1 MRDGNPARVDL
12 PAAPAH
18 VSGMENSSISAT
30 VAPWRQVA
38 LVCGKC
44 SRKLGGGFGKKG
56 KHDLADVLKD
66 AAKAAGQRRAIR
78 VMEVGCLGLCP
89 KRAVSAVSSAKPDE
103 VVVVVPAGAEGSL
116 VLARLMGGNAASP
129 SPSGRGLG

>member
-1 MRDGNPARVDL
+1 MPDGSPSRVDL
-12 PAAPAH
+12 PAPPAH
-18 VSGMENSSISAT
+18 VSGMKNSSISAT

-44 SRKLGGGFGKKG
+44 SRKLGGGFGKKD
-56 KHDLADVLKD
+56 KHDLADVLKN
-66 AAKAAGQRRAIR
+66 AVKAAGQRRTIR

-103 VVVVVPAGAEGSL
+103 VLVVPAGAEGSL
-116 VLARLMGGNAASP
+116 VLARLMGGVAASP
-129 SPSGRGLG
+129 SPSSKGLG

>member
-1 MRDGNPARVDL
+1 MQDGSPARVDL
-12 PAAPAH
+12 PAALAH

-56 KHDLADVLKD
+56 KHDLVDVLKN
-66 AAKAAGQRRAIR
+66 AAKAAGQRRAVR

-89 KRAVSAVSSAKPDE
+89 RRAVSAVSSAKPDE
-103 VVVVVPAGAEGSL
+103 VVVVPAGTDGSL
-116 VLARLMGGNAASP
+116 VLARLMSGVAASP
-129 SPSGRGLG
+129 SPSGKGPG

>member
-1 MRDGNPARVDL
+1 
-12 PAAPAH
+12 
-18 VSGMENSSISAT
+18 MENSSISAT

-56 KHDLADVLKD
+56 KRDLADVLKD

-89 KRAVSAVSSAKPDE
+89 KRAVSAVSSVRPDE
-103 VVVVVPAGAEGSL
+103 VVVVPAGADGIT
-116 VLARLMGGNAASP
+116 VLTRLMDGQRRLPARDEAQHAGDASGG
-129 SPSGRGLG
+129 G

>member
-1 MRDGNPARVDL
+1 MPAV
-12 PAAPAH
+12 PNH

-30 VAPWRQVA
+30 AAPWQQVA

-56 KHDLADVLKD
+56 KHDLQDVLKD
-66 AAKAAGQRRAIR
+66 AAKAAGQRRAMR

-89 KRAVSAVSSAKPDE
+89 KRAVSAVSSVRPDE
-103 VVVVVPAGAEGSL
+103 VLVVPAGADGAA
-116 VLARLMGGNAASP
+116 VLARLMGGLAASS
-129 SPSGRGLG
+129 SPSGRGPE